1 MRSVSASAFPL
12 AVSLALHVALFTGV
26 AFNGLFSP
34 TRLPDPLEVVQVI
47 VVPPPPQT
55 PSLPPKTQEA
65 ETPDV
70 SPEILSEKAPASLN
84 VPSSLDAPPPP
95 TAEEWK
101 LASTYTLKNSKRYRH
116 TWAQQVRS
124 MMGTAFEGPDQGM
137 MRFAIEIAPNGKV
150 VRVDTIWST
159 SDKAEALA
167 RAAIAQLPELPPT
180 PTGKP
185 LIFEKTISFQPFE
198 TGWPPIY
205 KYDCIPD
212 PPKKPYPWAWDG
224 VSTPNPP
231 GYEAVKNAKVEPV
244 APIPTECPDA
254 PEDSLEAEAADMQR
268 QFDMWESSKLN
279 QRK

>member
-1 MRSVSASAFPL
+1 MRSVSDSAFPL

-70 SPEILSEKAPASLN
+70 SPEILSKKAPASLN

-137 MRFAIEIAPNGKV
+137 VRFAIEIAPNGKV

-212 PPKKPYPWAWDG
+212 PPKKPCPWAWDG

-244 APIPTECPDA
+244 APIPAECPDA

>member
-1 MRSVSASAFPL
+1 M
-12 AVSLALHVALFTGV
+12 SLALHAALFTGI
-26 AFNGLFSP
+26 AFDSLFDRTLQP
-34 TRLPDPLEVVQVI
+34 EPLEVVHVV

-70 SPEILSEKAPASLN
+70 SPGIISEKAAA
-84 VPSSLDAPPPP
+84 SLDAPPPP

-124 MMGTAFEGPDQGM
+124 MMGTAVEGPDQGM
-137 MRFAIEIAPNGKV
+137 VRFAIEIAPNGKV

-159 SDKAEALA
+159 SDKAESLA

-185 LIFEKTISFQPFE
+185 LVFEKTISFQPFE

-212 PPKKPYPWAWDG
+212 PPKRPYPWAWDG

-231 GYEAVKNAKVEPV
+231 GYEAVKAAKVEPV
-244 APIPTECPDA
+244 TPKPTECPDA

-279 QRK
+279 QRR